1 MAAIGHRRL
10 IGAHLG
16 SPNAC
21 VGEFH
26 ATESTLPNLYNGQIG
41 PIGTSRIEDLSEVVP
56 HSPGTITAENTHSVA
71 RLR

>member
-41 PIGTSRIEDLSEVVP
+41 PIGSSRIEDLSEVGPIRQGQLPRKRHTV
-56 HSPGTITAENTHSVA
+56 
-71 RLR
+71 